1 MSEPLP
7 SEAEAMAATPLT
19 LRAYRAA
26 ASALE
31 PIAPFALR
39 RRALRGKEDG
49 ARMAERLGR
58 TPLLRPGGE
67 LVWIHGASLGECTS
81 VLPLIDKLLETP
93 NRSVLMTSVTVTSA
107 GLDDRAA
114 SPRAFHQ
121 YAPVDTPASVARF
134 LDHWRPDIGLFV
146 DSEIWPNTLAGA
158 HALGIPLALINGRM
172 SACDPSRAGA
182 MPRARPWRSCRSTIF
197 ASPIDDETASSGCA
211 SWARRM
217 FVVSGQPEGG
227 CAAIAR
233 RCGQARGIASRI
245 AGGPV
250 LLASSTHPAK
260 TKPYFPPMTHCA
272 RDRPDLLTIIVP
284 RHPERGRK
292 SSRFCAA
299 RRVATRRS
307 EGRAT
312 RHRHGDLRRRHYRR
326 ARPVLPDR
334 AFRLCGRQS
343 DAAGR
348 TQSSGARALNC
359 GVLAGP
365 NTANFTQAYNTIFA
379 EQGAGRVTNCA
390 EIVALAGRLLNN
402 PADARALGDA
412 AARGAALLGGAEE
425 RTRLAIE
432 SLLASHAHA

>member
-1 MSEPLP
+1 MSGPP
-7 SEAEAMAATPLT
+7 PWEAEAMAATPLT

-31 PIAPFALR
+31 LIAPIALR
-39 RRALRGKEDG
+39 QRALRGKEDG
-49 ARMAERLGR
+49 ARMTERLGH

-67 LVWIHGASLGECTS
+67 LIWIHGASLGECTS

-107 GLDDRAA
+107 GLMTARLPA
-114 SPRAFHQ
+114 RAFHQ

-134 LDHWRPDIGLFV
+134 LEHWRPDIGIFV

-172 SACDPSRAGA
+172 SMRSFAGWSYA
-182 MPRARPWRSCRSTIF
+182 PRTALAILSLYDLCL
-197 ASPIDDETASSGCA
+197 AIDDETAERLRKLGA
-211 SWARRM
+211 HNVR
-217 FVVSGQPEGG
+217 VSGSLKADARPLPADPEKLAELRRAIGG
-227 CAAIAR
+227 R
-233 RCGQARGIASRI
+233 
-245 AGGPV
+245 PV
-250 LLASSTHPAK
+250 LLASSTHAGEDETILPA
-260 TKPYFPPMTHCA
+260 HDA
-272 RDRPDLLTIIVP
+272 LRADRPDLLTIIVP
-284 RHPERGRK
+284 RHPER
-292 SSRFCAA
+292 AA
-299 RRVATRRS
+299 DIAILCGTRTVARRS
-307 EGRAT
+307 EGRQPDIAT
-312 RHRHGDLRRRHYRR
+312 AIYIADTIGELGLFYRI
-326 ARPVLPDR
+326 APF
-334 AFRLCGRQS
+334 AFVGGSLTPQGGHNPLEP
-343 DAAGR
+343 AL
-348 TQSSGARALNC
+348 LNC

-379 EQGAGRVTNCA
+379 EQGVGRVTNCA